1 MSGLRK
7 LLLDDLQGFI
17 YIKKKKKEV
26 TSFILWCAQRV
37 EVRNHNAQFDVLAI
51 GKNCQQNLKPVKR
64 RHWTMNGGTFKGAP
78 VLRRRRTT
86 RLKLPPLACV
96 QLLFQPAF
104 CSDIKVQITF
114 TRWDVAADETTRCR
128 LP

>member
-7 LLLDDLQGFI
+7 LLLDDLQGFM
-17 YIKKKKKEV
+17 YIKKKKKKSLLSSEAV
-26 TSFILWCAQRV
+26 KKNKTKKTLLLWCAQRV

-86 RLKLPPLACV
+86 RL
-96 QLLFQPAF
+96 
-104 CSDIKVQITF
+104 
-114 TRWDVAADETTRCR
+114 
-128 LP
+128 